1 METKKVSEKLKNGEE
16 HTSKNNC
23 IGNNKK
29 SKKKNKT
36 KLNNNKID
44 ENVESVVIKPETTVD
59 ELNIKLEERL
69 HITKKKWSVN
79 GLVNGDDSDIMKNG
93 ENVSANKENN
103 DVVRIC
109 KTSDN
114 GLCISSKFVGDSEI
128 SENSEICKTKHKQN
142 DLNAQTI
149 CPNPNLIVDEISI
162 EYKEYQSELQMP
174 DIMRLIQKDL
184 SEPYSIY
191 TYRYFIH
198 NWPKLCFLAMHNDL
212 CVGAIVCKLDVHRQT
227 VRRGYIAMLAVD
239 KDFRKLKIGTNLVQ
253 KAIQVSHFMFVILSF
268 FDPTCTLNYSQM
280 GIQSFNNDNFSIKGR
295 CSV

>member
-1 METKKVSEKLKNGEE
+1 METEKISEKLKNGAEE

-23 IGNNKK
+23 IGNKKK

-36 KLNNNKID
+36 KLNNNKLD
-44 ENVESVVIKPETTVD
+44 ESLDSTVIKTETTVE
-59 ELNIKLEERL
+59 ELNLKLDERL
-69 HITKKKWSVN
+69 HIKPVN
-79 GLVNGDDSDIMKNG
+79 GLVNGDLTDKLKNG
-93 ENVSANKENN
+93 DDFSANNENN

-109 KTSDN
+109 KTEN
-114 GLCISSKFVGDSEI
+114 GLCISSKFVGEEI
-128 SENSEICKTKHKQN
+128 SEKLENSEICKNFKHKL
-142 DLNAQTI
+142 DSGAQI
-149 CPNPNLIVDEISI
+149 IVDEISI

-253 KAIQVSHFMFVILSF
+253 KAIQVSFSMIL
-268 FDPTCTLNYSQM
+268 L
-280 GIQSFNNDNFSIKGR
+280 SIGL
-295 CSV
+295 

>member
-1 METKKVSEKLKNGEE
+1 METKNVSEKLKNGEEE

-23 IGNNKK
+23 IGNKKK

-36 KLNNNKID
+36 KLNNNKFD
-44 ENVESVVIKPETTVD
+44 ENVESTVIKSETTVE
-59 ELNIKLEERL
+59 ELNIQLEERL
-69 HITKKKWSVN
+69 HIKPKAVN
-79 GLVNGDDSDIMKNG
+79 GLVNGDDLKNG
-93 ENVSANKENN
+93 EDFSANKEQN

-109 KTSDN
+109 KTEN
-114 GLCISSKFVGDSEI
+114 GLCISSKFVGEEI
-128 SENSEICKTKHKQN
+128 SEKLESPEICKTKHKQN
-142 DLNAQTI
+142 DNAQI
-149 CPNPNLIVDEISI
+149 NCSNQNLIVDDISI

-198 NWPKLCFLAMHNDL
+198 NWPKLCFLAMHNNL

-253 KAIQVSHFMFVILSF
+253 KAIQVSFILIWIHFKSLI
-268 FDPTCTLNYSQM
+268 
-280 GIQSFNNDNFSIKGR
+280 
-295 CSV
+295 

>member
-1 METKKVSEKLKNGEE
+1 METEKISEKLKNGAEE

-23 IGNNKK
+23 IGNKKK

-36 KLNNNKID
+36 KLNNNKLD
-44 ENVESVVIKPETTVD
+44 ESLDSTVIKTETTVE
-59 ELNIKLEERL
+59 ELNLKLDERL
-69 HITKKKWSVN
+69 HIKPVN
-79 GLVNGDDSDIMKNG
+79 GLVNGDLTDKLKNG
-93 ENVSANKENN
+93 DDFSANKEIN

-109 KTSDN
+109 KTEN
-114 GLCISSKFVGDSEI
+114 GLCISSKFVGEEI
-128 SENSEICKTKHKQN
+128 SEKLENSEICKNFKHKL
-142 DLNAQTI
+142 DSGAQI
-149 CPNPNLIVDEISI
+149 IVDEISI

-253 KAIQVSHFMFVILSF
+253 KAIQVSLFMIL
-268 FDPTCTLNYSQM
+268 
-280 GIQSFNNDNFSIKGR
+280 ISIGL
-295 CSV
+295 

>member
-1 METKKVSEKLKNGEE
+1 MFKLDNKKEEEMETKKVSEKLNNGDEE
-16 HTSKNNC
+16 HTSNNC
-23 IGNNKK
+23 IENKKK

-36 KLNNNKID
+36 KLNNNKLD
-44 ENVESVVIKPETTVD
+44 ENVESDVKKTETTVE
-59 ELNIKLEERL
+59 ELNTQLEDRL
-69 HITKKKWSVN
+69 HIKQKYAVN
-79 GLVNGDDSDIMKNG
+79 GLVNGDISDKMKNG
-93 ENVSANKENN
+93 ENFSANKEKN

-109 KTSDN
+109 KTEN
-114 GLCISSKFVGDSEI
+114 GLCISSKSVEQNLEKSEK
-128 SENSEICKTKHKQN
+128 SESTGICKTKHKQN
-142 DLNAQTI
+142 DNNELNAQI
-149 CPNPNLIVDEISI
+149 NCSNQNLIVDEISI

-253 KAIQVSHFMFVILSF
+253 KSIQVRLCFWLSF
-268 FDPTCTLNYSQM
+268 N
-280 GIQSFNNDNFSIKGR
+280 I
-295 CSV
+295 

>member
-1 METKKVSEKLKNGEE
+1 METKKVSEILKNGEEE

-23 IGNNKK
+23 IGNKKK

-36 KLNNNKID
+36 KLNNNKLD
-44 ENVESVVIKPETTVD
+44 ENVELAVIKSETTVE

-69 HITKKKWSVN
+69 HIKPKAVN
-79 GLVNGDDSDIMKNG
+79 GLVNGDISDKMING
-93 ENVSANKENN
+93 EDFSANKEMN

-109 KTSDN
+109 KTEN
-114 GLCISSKFVGDSEI
+114 GLCISSKFVGEQ
-128 SENSEICKTKHKQN
+128 NSEKHKQN
-142 DLNAQTI
+142 DNAQII
-149 CPNPNLIVDEISI
+149 CSNQNLIVDEISI

-253 KAIQVSHFMFVILSF
+253 KAIQVSF
-268 FDPTCTLNYSQM
+268 FDFE
-280 GIQSFNNDNFSIKGR
+280 SF
-295 CSV
+295 

>member
-16 HTSKNNC
+16 EHTSKNNC
-23 IGNNKK
+23 IGNKKK

-36 KLNNNKID
+36 KLNNNQLD
-44 ENVESVVIKPETTVD
+44 ENVESTVIKSETTVE

-69 HITKKKWSVN
+69 HIKPKAVN
-79 GLVNGDDSDIMKNG
+79 GLVNGDVSDKLKNG
-93 ENVSANKENN
+93 DDFSANKEKN
-103 DVVRIC
+103 DVRIC
-109 KTSDN
+109 KTEN
-114 GLCISSKFVGDSEI
+114 GLCISSKFVGDDEQNSEKL
-128 SENSEICKTKHKQN
+128 ENPEICKTKHKQN
-142 DLNAQTI
+142 DNENAQI
-149 CPNPNLIVDEISI
+149 NCSNQNLIVDEISI

-253 KAIQVSHFMFVILSF
+253 KAIQVSFIDFE
-268 FDPTCTLNYSQM
+268 
-280 GIQSFNNDNFSIKGR
+280 
-295 CSV
+295 